1 MKPKTLFILLA
12 VIILMIYFFTRKE
25 TKIQPS
31 AEIKPPQETAQQETD
46 SRDYSYLLPPL
57 SSSTP
62 SITVI
67 KKISPKKTVSLA
79 AETQK
84 KIEEVNLQQG
94 NPSLSPGTTVTG
106 PAKNNQYPTEEQK
119 KEMKAHNIVLY

>member
-12 VIILMIYFFTRKE
+12 VIILIIYSFARKG

-31 AEIKPPQETAQQETD
+31 EEIKPPQETVQQETD

-67 KKISPKKTVSLA
+67 KKIPSKKAVSLA
-79 AETQK
+79 EETQK
-84 KIEEVNLQQG
+84 KIGEVNLQPG
-94 NPSLSPGTTVTG
+94 NLSVTPGTTAIG
-106 PAKNNQYPTEEQK
+106 PAKNNQHLTEEQK